1 MIQTLKNA
9 WRIPDLRKRIMF
21 TFAMLAIFRL
31 GVVIPVPG
39 IDIAHVK
46 SIVEGAGLL
55 SFFDLISG
63 GAFGDMTI
71 FALSITP
78 YITASII
85 MQLLT
90 MAIPSLEEL
99 AKEGEEGI
107 KKINQYTGYATI
119 VLALIQA
126 VGISVGLFRGALINQ
141 DTFSIIVVV
150 LTLTAGTTFLMWLG
164 EEITEKGIGNGISL
178 LIFAGIV
185 SRLPSGIKHT
195 FALARQGELKL
206 LPILAFV
213 AIALLMIIGVVA
225 IQEGTRKIPVQ
236 YAKRVVG
243 RKMYGGQSSHIPLKV
258 NQVGVIPVI
267 FAMSMLQ
274 FPHTIAY
281 FVGKEG
287 GFSRFLGTWLS
298 PNVMPGVIIYN
309 FLTAVLI
316 IFFTYFYTA
325 ATFNPVEISVNMKKN
340 GGFIPGIRPGKPTSD
355 FLNKILT
362 RITLAGALFL
372 AIITIIPTIIIGA
385 TKIPIAFGGTAILIV
400 VGVALE
406 TMKQIEAQL
415 MMRHYQ
421 GFLK

>member
-1 MIQTLKNA
+1 MLQTLRNA
-9 WRIPDLRKRIMF
+9 WKIPDLRKRILF
-21 TFAMLAIFRL
+21 TFIMLAIFRL
-31 GVVIPVPG
+31 GIAIPVPG

-63 GAFGDMTI
+63 GALGDMTI
-71 FALSITP
+71 FALSIQP

-99 AKEGEEGI
+99 AKEGEEGS
-107 KKINQYTGYATI
+107 KKINQYTRYATI
-119 VLALIQA
+119 ALALVQA
-126 VGISVGLFRGALINQ
+126 IGISVGLFRGALINQ

-164 EEITEKGIGNGISL
+164 DEITEKGVGNGISL

-185 SRLPSGIKHT
+185 SKLPSGVKHT
-195 FALARQGELKL
+195 FALARQGEIRWLYV
-206 LPILAFV
+206 IVFIV
-213 AIALLMIIGVVA
+213 VVLLMIISVVA
-225 IQEGTRKIPVQ
+225 IQEGTRKVPVQ

-274 FPHTIAY
+274 FPRTIAY

-287 GFSRFLGTWLS
+287 KLAHFLDVWLS
-298 PNVMPGVIIYN
+298 PEVMPGILVFN
-309 FLTAVLI
+309 FLSALLI

-325 ATFNPVEISVNMKKN
+325 ATFNPVEISTNMKKN
-340 GGFIPGIRPGKPTSD
+340 GGFIPGIRPGKPTAD

-372 AIITIIPTIIIGA
+372 AIITIVPTIIMSA
-385 TKIPIAFGGTAILIV
+385 TKIPIAFGGTTVLIV

-415 MMRHYQ
+415 LMRHYQ

>member
-9 WRIPDLRKRIMF
+9 WKIPDLRKRIIF
-21 TFAMLAIFRL
+21 TFIMLAVFRL
-31 GVVIPVPG
+31 GAVIPVPG
-39 IDIAHVK
+39 INIAQVK

-71 FALSITP
+71 FALGVSP

-85 MQLLT
+85 IQLLT

-99 AKEGEEGI
+99 AKEGEEGS
-107 KKINQYTGYATI
+107 KKINQYTRYATI
-119 VLALIQA
+119 VLSLIQA
-126 VGISVGLFRGALINQ
+126 VGISVGLFRSALINK
-141 DTFSIIVVV
+141 DVFSIITVV
-150 LTLTAGTTFLMWLG
+150 LTLTAGTSFLMWLG
-164 EEITEKGIGNGISL
+164 EEITEKGVGNGISL

-185 SRLPSGIKHT
+185 SKLPDGIKNT
-195 FALARQGELKL
+195 IALAKQGELNILSIAMFVVMVL
-206 LPILAFV
+206 LI
-213 AIALLMIIGVVA
+213 IIGVIA

-258 NQVGVIPVI
+258 NQAGVIPVI

-274 FPHTIAY
+274 FPHTISY
-281 FVGKEG
+281 FIGKEG
-287 GFSRFLGTWLS
+287 KFAHFLNTWLS
-298 PNVMPGVIIYN
+298 PSVVPGVFVYN
-309 FLTAVLI
+309 LLSALLI

-325 ATFNPVEISVNMKKN
+325 ATFNPVEIAINMRKN
-340 GGFIPGIRPGKPTSD
+340 GGFIPGIRPGKPTSEY
-355 FLNKILT
+355 LNKILT

-372 AIITIIPTIIIGA
+372 AIITIVPTIVMSA
-385 TKIPIAFGGTAILIV
+385 TKIPISFGGTAVLIV

-415 MMRHYQ
+415 LMRHYQ

>member
-9 WRIPDLRKRIMF
+9 WKIPDLRKRITF
-21 TFAMLAIFRL
+21 TFIMLAVFRL
-31 GVVIPVPG
+31 GAVIPVPG
-39 IDIAHVK
+39 INIAQVK

-71 FALSITP
+71 FALGVSP

-85 MQLLT
+85 IQLLT

-99 AKEGEEGI
+99 AKEGEEGS
-107 KKINQYTGYATI
+107 KKINQYTRYATI
-119 VLALIQA
+119 VLSLIQA
-126 VGISVGLFRGALINQ
+126 VGISVGLFRSALINK
-141 DTFSIIVVV
+141 DVFSIITVV
-150 LTLTAGTTFLMWLG
+150 LTLTAGTSFLMWLG
-164 EEITEKGIGNGISL
+164 EEITEKGVGNGISL

-185 SRLPSGIKHT
+185 SKLPDGIKNT
-195 FALARQGELKL
+195 IALAKQGELNILSIAMFVVMVL
-206 LPILAFV
+206 LI
-213 AIALLMIIGVVA
+213 IIGVIA

-258 NQVGVIPVI
+258 NQAGVIPVI

-274 FPHTIAY
+274 FPHTISY
-281 FVGKEG
+281 FIGKEG
-287 GFSRFLGTWLS
+287 KFAHFLNTWLS
-298 PNVMPGVIIYN
+298 PSVVPGVFVYN
-309 FLTAVLI
+309 LLSALLI

-325 ATFNPVEISVNMKKN
+325 ATFNPVEIAINMKKN
-340 GGFIPGIRPGKPTSD
+340 GGFIPGIRPGKPTSE

-372 AIITIIPTIIIGA
+372 AIITIVPTIVMSA
-385 TKIPIAFGGTAILIV
+385 TKIPISFGGTAVLIV

-415 MMRHYQ
+415 LMRHYQ

>member
-1 MIQTLKNA
+1 VIQTLKNA

-99 AKEGEEGI
+99 AKEGEEGS
-107 KKINQYTGYATI
+107 KKINQYTRYATI